1 MKTTQPSKNH
11 ELPAGIGAPATRALA
26 AAGIT
31 RLEQLTSFSEAEL
44 LKLHGVGPK
53 SIRVLREALSK
64 LRLRFAQPAASRSVS
79 EKANARIP
87 RRPRKK

>member
-1 MKTTQPSKNH
+1 MKSAQTSRIH
-11 ELPAGIGAPATRALA
+11 DLPPGIGAPATRALA

-53 SIRVLREALSK
+53 AIRLLRAALSQR
-64 LRLRFAQPAASRSVS
+64 RLKYAHAATSRSVS
-79 EKANARIP
+79 DKAHARIP